1 MIDVKMRTQEQN
13 TRGIDYNN
21 YPVID
26 LGENVPLNCG
36 NYGRY
41 EILRPDGKRHGIY
54 KDPEIA
60 RCDFR
65 WYMEHYLDTPYGAR

>member
-1 MIDVKMRTQEQN
+1 MNTQTQN
-13 TRGIDYNN
+13 TRGIDYDN

-26 LGENVPLNCG
+26 LGKDVPLNCG

-41 EILRPDGKRHGIY
+41 QIIHPDGINHGIY
-54 KDPEIA
+54 KCPEIA

-65 WYMEHYLDTPYGAR
+65 WYMERYMDSAYGCKRWD